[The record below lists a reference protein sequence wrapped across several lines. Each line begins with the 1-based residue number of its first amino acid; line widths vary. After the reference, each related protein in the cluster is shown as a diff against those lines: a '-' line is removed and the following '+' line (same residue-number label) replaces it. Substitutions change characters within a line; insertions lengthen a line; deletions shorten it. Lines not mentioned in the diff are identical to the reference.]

1 MIELQL
7 FNNISDTNV
16 VNKIISNKTV
26 VNGDFRGA
34 IDILKPTIGI
44 IGNYYNFN
52 YCYIPV
58 LYRYYYIENITMERK
73 NLTVIKC
80 RVDVLK
86 TYADDIKASMAVISK
101 QRNYNPYFGSYEI
114 ESRTEQTKY
123 VFNNPFN
130 ANGEYVMIA
139 MRG

>member
-1 MIELQL
+1 MVELQL

-16 VNKIISNKTV
+16 VDKIISNKTI

-34 IDILKPTIGI
+34 VDILKPTIGI
-44 IGNYYNFN
+44 IGEYYNFN
-52 YCYIPV
+52 YCYIPI
-58 LYRYYYIENITMERK
+58 LYRYYYIESLIMERK

-101 QRNYNPYFGSYEI
+101 QKNYNPYFGNYEV

-130 ANGEYVMIA
+130 SKGEYVMIA

>member
-1 MIELQL
+1 
-7 FNNISDTNV
+7 
-16 VNKIISNKTV
+16 
-26 VNGDFRGA
+26 
-34 IDILKPTIGI
+34 
-44 IGNYYNFN
+44 
-52 YCYIPV
+52 
-58 LYRYYYIENITMERK
+58 MERK

-86 TYADDIKASMAVISK
+86 TYADDIKASKAVISK
-101 QRNYNPYFGSYEI
+101 QRNYNPYFGNYEI

-130 ANGEYVMIA
+130 ENGEYVMVA

>member
-16 VNKIISNKTV
+16 VDKIISNKTV

-34 IDILKPTIGI
+34 VDILKPTIGI